1 MSRKTPFIPFGW
13 LPGHWGLKGKTKD
26 RAKAEYELAGYDLA
40 IALAVLDSSTEEE
53 FELSKTNL
61 DFSYDLIS
69 EREYEYAVAKFIED
83 ETDREIQLLKL
94 DYQYTDM
101 KDLEYDKRL
110 ATLKKESWVSVIDL
124 NVREETG
131 NFELDWN
138 DTFVAE
144 LKEVGFN
151 GITDEDVVNSWFSR
165 ICRDIALSE
174 YGGVGDFDEKLA
186 KADGDRKADEADA
199 GNGRRIVK

>member
-1 MSRKTPFIPFGW
+1 MSKNTPLIPFGW
-13 LPGHWGLKGKTKD
+13 LPGHWGLKGKTQE
-26 RAKAEYELAGYDLA
+26 RAKAEYELDGYDLA
-40 IALAVLDSSTEEE
+40 IKLAILDSASETDYRRAELEID
-53 FELSKTNL
+53 FEYGN
-61 DFSYDLIS
+61 IS
-69 EREYEYAVAKFIED
+69 EREYEYAVASFIED

-110 ATLKKESWVSVIDL
+110 ATLKKEPWVSVIDL

-138 DTFVAE
+138 DAFVAE
-144 LKEVGFN
+144 LKEVGFS
-151 GITDEDVVNSWFSR
+151 GMSDEDIVNAWFSR

-199 GNGRRIVK
+199 GSGRRIVK

>member
-1 MSRKTPFIPFGW
+1 MTARNRLIPFAW
-13 LPGHWGLKGKTKD
+13 LPGAWGLKGKALA
-26 RAKAEYELAGYDLA
+26 RAQAEYELEGYDLA
-40 IALAVLDSSTEEE
+40 IKLAILDSPTQDDFDLAKTQID
-53 FELSKTNL
+53 FEYN
-61 DFSYDLIS
+61 FMS
-69 EREYEYAVAKFIED
+69 EREYEYAIARFIPD
-83 ETDREIQLLKL
+83 ETEREIQLLKL
-94 DYQYTDM
+94 DYQHTAM

-138 DTFVAE
+138 DTFVEE
-144 LKEVGFN
+144 LKEVGFT
-151 GITDEDVVNSWFSR
+151 GLADEDVVNSWFSR

-186 KADGDRKADEADA
+186 KADGDRSADEADA